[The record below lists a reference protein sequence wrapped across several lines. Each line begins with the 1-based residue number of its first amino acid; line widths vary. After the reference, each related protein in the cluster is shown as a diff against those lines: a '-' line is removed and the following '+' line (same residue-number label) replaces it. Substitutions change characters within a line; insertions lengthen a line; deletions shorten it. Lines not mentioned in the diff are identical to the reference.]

1 MGYLLGMSLLEW
13 PECKKMLDDPT
24 TVFDRLRSFKV
35 ETLRNNSVEQV
46 ERLLDNKQLK
56 FD

>member
-1 MGYLLGMSLLEW
+1 MGYLLGISLLEW